1 MKKILQQKATQY
13 LLVISGFLSVFVL
26 LVFLLDS
33 LILPLVVSKNDIIV
47 VPNVENLNSE
57 EAKEAIVKS
66 GLIVQGI
73 SEQFNDKIPAGV
85 VIAQLPF
92 GGTKVKEGRRVY
104 LTVSKGKE
112 TLRMPFLVGK
122 PIRDARVELI
132 RLGLSNAT
140 ERYEFSE
147 SVTENYVI
155 AQNFPSGQIINPLD
169 PIALIISKGSST
181 ALVVPSIID
190 LSREDAEN
198 LLKQFD
204 LIIGDISFQKN
215 ETYDPGY
222 IIQQQPTAGTKVA
235 PNTKINV
242 IISE

>member
-13 LLVISGFLSVFVL
+13 LLVISGFISVFVL

-33 LILPLVVSKNDIIV
+33 IVLPLVVSRNDIIT
-47 VPNVENLNSE
+47 VPNVENLNAE
-57 EAKEAIVKS
+57 DAKEAIIKS

-85 VIAQLPF
+85 VITQLPF
-92 GGTKVKEGRRVY
+92 GGTKVKEGRRIY

-122 PIRDARVELI
+122 PIREARVELI
-132 RLGLSNAT
+132 RLGLSNLT
-140 ERYEFSE
+140 ERYEFNE
-147 SVTENYVI
+147 SVSENYVVS
-155 AQNFPSGQIINPLD
+155 QNYPSGQIINPLD
-169 PIALIISKGSST
+169 PIILVMSKGSSS
-181 ALVVPSIID
+181 ALVVPSIMD
-190 LSREDAEN
+190 LTREDAEK
-198 LLKQFD
+198 LLAQFD
-204 LIIGDISFQKN
+204 LIIGDIIFQKN

-222 IIQQQPTAGTKVA
+222 IIEQFPSAGTKVA

-242 IISE
+242 TISN